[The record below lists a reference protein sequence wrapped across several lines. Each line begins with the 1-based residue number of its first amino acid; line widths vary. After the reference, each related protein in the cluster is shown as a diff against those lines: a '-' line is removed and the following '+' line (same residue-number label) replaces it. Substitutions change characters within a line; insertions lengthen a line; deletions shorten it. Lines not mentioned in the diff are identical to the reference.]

1 MWPCVV
7 ELVVSDLQEEGVAC
21 VSKGEVVHA
30 LEFSR
35 LENEGTMFVYIL
47 KSHKH
52 NDKRCIPRD
61 TKEHICL
68 TRNIS

>member
-30 LEFSR
+30 VEFSR
-35 LENEGTMFVYIL
+35 LENEDRMFLYSL

-52 NDKRCIPRD
+52 NDKRYIPRD
-61 TKEHICL
+61 PKGHTCL
-68 TRNIS
+68 IRNIS